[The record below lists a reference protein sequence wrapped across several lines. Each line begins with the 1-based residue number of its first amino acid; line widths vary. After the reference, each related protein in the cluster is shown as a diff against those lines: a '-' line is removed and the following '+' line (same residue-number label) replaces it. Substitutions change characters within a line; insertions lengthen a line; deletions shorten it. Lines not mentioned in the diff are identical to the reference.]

1 MIGDGDHAVPLRD
14 RKTKATKVGKD
25 TFNFFGRQS
34 LL

>member
-1 MIGDGDHAVPLRD
+1 MIGDSDHAVPLRD
-14 RKTKATKVGKD
+14 RKTKATKVWKD